1 MNSADILRQ
10 MDNLKREQ
18 MNNNTRIA
26 QEQRSVDNYER
37 QANEY
42 KRQANEYERR
52 AAYALRQADP
62 YKRRIGDLQKKNLEI
77 DRRLTQLNNDY
88 RREVEREK
96 RK

>member
-1 MNSADILRQ
+1 MNGADIMRQ

-18 MNNNTRIA
+18 MSNNTRIA

-52 AAYALRQADP
+52 AADALRQAEP
-62 YKRRIGDLQKKNLEI
+62 YKRRIGDLQKKNLDI

>member
-10 MDNLKREQ
+10 MENLKRAQ

-42 KRQANEYERR
+42 KRQANESPGGGYVAAGGAIQAAHRR
-52 AAYALRQADP
+52 FA
-62 YKRRIGDLQKKNLEI
+62 K
-77 DRRLTQLNNDY
+77 
-88 RREVEREK
+88 EK
-96 RK
+96 S

>member
-1 MNSADILRQ
+1 MNIADIMRQ
-10 MDNLKREQ
+10 MENLKREQ

-52 AAYALRQADP
+52 AAGTLRQAEP

-88 RREVEREK
+88 RREIEREK

>member
-1 MNSADILRQ
+1 MNSADIMRQ

-18 MNNNTRIA
+18 MNNNTHIA

-52 AAYALRQADP
+52 AADTLRQAEP
-62 YKRRIGDLQKKNLEI
+62 YKWRIGDLQKKNLEI

>member
-1 MNSADILRQ
+1 MNSADIMRQ

-42 KRQANEYERR
+42 KRQANEYELR
-52 AAYALRQADP
+52 AADALRQAEP
-62 YKRRIGDLQKKNLEI
+62 YKRRIGDCLEI
-77 DRRLTQLNNDY
+77 FFLWI
-88 RREVEREK
+88 
-96 RK
+96 